1 MRDDLGG
8 TWDLFRYPGIRS
20 DSDMYTLGF
29 GFKPWTDEKVMAS
42 GAAIQAYLRETVDEF
57 GLGGHMR
64 FGTRL
69 VSASWSS
76 GEKRWTLT
84 VATDGGS
91 STLTCGFLY
100 LGTGLY
106 SHRGGFNP
114 PLPGEAEFEGTLI
127 HPQEWPENL
136 DYAGKRIAVIGSGAT
151 TVTLIPSLVDQ
162 AAKVTMVQRSP
173 TYIHIE
179 NGIDEEVARW
189 REELGPEAAFSAVRK
204 RNERLQQEMY
214 KAARDDPETFKK
226 TIFSAI
232 DEIVGPEI
240 RERHFTPS
248 YEPWDQRVCVVPDG
262 DLFVALRDG
271 KADVVTGA
279 IKTLTGRGILMEDG
293 QEVEADIIVK
303 ATGLVA
309 ACGGEATYEVDG
321 KQVRLADCWAYKG
334 MAFSNVPN
342 LVFAFGFL
350 NASWTLRVEEINRYW
365 CQILRHMDDIGASQV
380 TPRLSDDGTW
390 LPFPSSRTSPRAG
403 CAADSSTFPT
413 RVIVRP
419 GRIHRT
425 SPARASCWRRA
436 RRTVFWPMSSTPT
449 RSLAEL
455 KAQATEEGAHLMQ
468 RIGSGSPRRC
478 APTLR
483 ESTPR

>member
-1 MRDDLGG
+1 MESIGAIEHYDVAIIGAGISGIAAGVELQRSCPDKTFAILEMRDDLGG

-76 GEKRWTLT
+76 GKKRWTLT

-127 HPQEWPENL
+127 HPQDWPEDL

-214 KAARDDPETFKK
+214 KAAREDPETFKK

-309 ACGGEATYEVDG
+309 ACGGEAAYEVDG
-321 KQVRLADCWAYKG
+321 KPVRLADCWAYKG

-350 NASWTLRVEEINRYW
+350 NASWTLRIEEINRYW

-380 TPRLSDDGTW
+380 TPRLGDSGDPMPALPFIADVNSGWLRRGFVNLPHQGDRAPWTNPQNFASTRELLASGPDDGV
-390 LPFPSSRTSPRAG
+390 L
-403 CAADSSTFPT
+403 
-413 RVIVRP
+413 VY
-419 GRIHRT
+419 
-425 SPARASCWRRA
+425 
-436 RRTVFWPMSSTPT
+436 
-449 RSLAEL
+449 E
-455 KAQATEEGAHLMQ
+455 
-468 RIGSGSPRRC
+468 
-478 APTLR
+478 
-483 ESTPR
+483 